1 LNKKFKQDEGTMDK
15 IILSKTLLIIILL
28 ISSITLAAATASVL
42 TKPVVGPQGNAGP
55 KGDTGPAGHQ
65 GLQGDRGLTGTT
77 GPMGPTGPTGATGA
91 TGATGPTGP
100 TGATGADGAQGPKGD
115 TGATGATGAQG
126 AKGDTGL
133 TGASGATGPTGPT
146 GATGA
151 AGATGATGPR
161 GPAGTGVIVNYNDT
175 YANGYVRL
183 TVDYKTVSNVSFT
196 APSAGYVV
204 LNVNA
209 MATMDEDTTI
219 EALGL
224 GTSVDAYPTICHTF
238 AGPASSEGSTT
249 YYPITL
255 QAVVPVTEGSSY
267 NFCANAWIMTAL
279 QPTDLYNI
287 YMTAIFY
294 PASA

>member
-1 LNKKFKQDEGTMDK
+1 MDK

-42 TKPVVGPQGNAGP
+42 SKPVIGPQGNVGP
-55 KGDTGPAGHQ
+55 KGDTGPAGQQ
-65 GLQGDRGLTGTT
+65 GLQGERGLTGAT
-77 GPMGPTGPTGATGA
+77 GAMGPPGPTGATGA
-91 TGATGPTGP
+91 TGATGPTGSMGA
-100 TGATGADGAQGPKGD
+100 TGATGSSGADGAQGPKGD
-115 TGATGATGAQG
+115 IGATGATGAQG
-126 AKGDTGL
+126 SKGDTGL
-133 TGASGATGPTGPT
+133 AGPT
-146 GATGA
+146 
-151 AGATGATGPR
+151 GATGATGPR

-183 TVDYKTVSNVSFT
+183 TVDYKTVSNISFT

-209 MATMDEDTTI
+209 MAKMDEDTTV

-255 QAVVPVTEGSSY
+255 QAVVPITEGSIY

>member
-1 LNKKFKQDEGTMDK
+1 MDK
-15 IILSKTLLIIILL
+15 IILSKTILIIILL

-42 TKPVVGPQGNAGP
+42 TKPVIGPQGNVGP
-55 KGDTGPAGHQ
+55 KGATGPAGQQ

-77 GPMGPTGPTGATGA
+77 GAMGPTGPTGATGA
-91 TGATGPTGP
+91 TGAS
-100 TGATGADGAQGPKGD
+100 GANGAQGPKGD
-115 TGATGATGAQG
+115 TGTTGAQG

-133 TGASGATGPTGPT
+133 TGATGATGPNGPTGAT

-151 AGATGATGPR
+151 AGATGAR

-175 YANGYVRL
+175 YANSYVRL
-183 TVDYKTVSNVSFT
+183 TTDYKTVSNISFT

-224 GTSVDAYPTICHTF
+224 GTTVDSYPTICHTF
-238 AGPASSEGSTT
+238 AGPANNEGATT
-249 YYPITL
+249 YYPINL
-255 QAVVPVTEGSSY
+255 QAVVPVTEGNSY
-267 NFCANAWIMTAL
+267 NFCANGWIMTAL
-279 QPTDLYNI
+279 TPTDMYNI